1 MPKKTKKSVT
11 KKVVKNTK
19 VASKAVSA
27 APTNIPETGIASK
40 IRPLA
45 DRIVIKEDNESVEK
59 QTSSGI
65 IIPVGVNE
73 DKAGRRGTVVATGP
87 GRTEDGKLIKPAVS
101 VGDKVVFQW
110 GDKVKIG
117 DEEYFIVREQEIL
130 AVIK

>member
-11 KKVVKNTK
+11 KSSPKKVHASVKG
-19 VASKAVSA
+19 V
-27 APTNIPETGIASK
+27 GIQ
-40 IRPLA
+40 PLA

-59 QTSSGI
+59 QTLSGI
-65 IIPVGVNE
+65 IIPIGVNDE
-73 DKAGRRGTVVATGP
+73 KAGRRGVVVATGP
-87 GRTEDGKLIKPAVS
+87 GRTEDGKIIKPALS

-117 DEEYFIVREQEIL
+117 EEEYFIVRESEIL